1 MFRRERHRLV
11 ARILAAI
18 SNDVL
23 ERCSA
28 GFGGGTRIALVLDEY
43 RESHDVDFLCSDA
56 RGYAELRSLVR
67 DNGAQA
73 LVLPAAGLGFP
84 REPRIDQ
91 YGVRFPVVV
100 DGVSI
105 RFEIVSEGRIALGPF
120 ERPAG
125 LPVPCLGREDCFAEK
140 LLANSDRWADR
151 DVLSRDLIDLA
162 MLAKP
167 SGSIPEPAM
176 GRAEAAYGSVLR
188 RDLTKARDAFLASA
202 EHRERCFR
210 GLGIENPG
218 SVLAAVEQL
227 SIGASGTGS

>member
-11 ARILAAI
+11 GRILAAAA
-18 SNDVL
+18 NDVL

-43 RESHDVDFLCSDA
+43 RESHDMDFLCSDT

-67 DNGAQA
+67 DSGPTA
-73 LVLPAAGLGFP
+73 LIASAPGLVFP

-91 YGVRFPVVV
+91 YGVRFPVMV

-105 RFEIVSEGRIALGPF
+105 RFEVVNEGRIAFGPF
-120 ERPAG
+120 ERPPG
-125 LPVPCLGREDCFAEK
+125 LPVPCLGSEDCFAEK
-140 LLANSDRWADR
+140 LLANSDRWTDR

-162 MLAKP
+162 MMAAP
-167 SGSIPEPAM
+167 SGAIPALAM
-176 GRAEAAYGSVLR
+176 QKAERAYGSVLR
-188 RDLTKARDAFLASA
+188 RDLDKARDAFLASP

-210 GLGIENPG
+210 GLGIDHPG
-218 SVLAAVEQL
+218 TVVAAVERL
-227 SIGASGTGS
+227 SIGGVN